1 MATPLKKGSAVR
13 AVRAKLIGTFAQAND
28 TRWPDFI
35 FKTNGEILE
44 LKGDYA
50 LIKFG
55 AVPTPPTWFPL
66 AGLVDIA
73 DLSQPNPG
81 A

>member
-13 AVRAKLIGTFAQAND
+13 AVRAQLTGTFAQAND
-28 TRWPDFI
+28 IRWPDFI
-35 FKTNGEILE
+35 FRTNGEILE
-44 LKGDYA
+44 LKGEYA

-66 AGLVDIA
+66 VGLVDVA
-73 DLSQPNPG
+73 DLTQPNSG
-81 A
+81 S